1 MSINSDVIQALF
13 WSITYLLFIIYS
25 LKNKT
30 HGISL
35 VSIVLNF
42 SWETNALSLDI
53 VNRHASWIHLLWFS
67 LDLIIIYLALKYLK
81 DKKKTIYTFLMFF
94 ICFTVLN
101 FVFKVTGGMLI
112 SCFIIDLIMAIDFH
126 IFFKKTS
133 LKVDF
138 TYIIAAISKLVGDLF
153 AWLYYES
160 FSPIIF
166 IIGII
171 VAYINIVYVFIVLE
185 SYKKDKVIS
194 ST

>member
-1 MSINSDVIQALF
+1 
-13 WSITYLLFIIYS
+13 
-25 LKNKT
+25 
-30 HGISL
+30 
-35 VSIVLNF
+35 
-42 SWETNALSLDI
+42 
-53 VNRHASWIHLLWFS
+53 
-67 LDLIIIYLALKYLK
+67 
-81 DKKKTIYTFLMFF
+81 MFF

-112 SCFIIDLIMAIDFH
+112 SYFIIDLIMAIDFH

-194 ST
+194 SI